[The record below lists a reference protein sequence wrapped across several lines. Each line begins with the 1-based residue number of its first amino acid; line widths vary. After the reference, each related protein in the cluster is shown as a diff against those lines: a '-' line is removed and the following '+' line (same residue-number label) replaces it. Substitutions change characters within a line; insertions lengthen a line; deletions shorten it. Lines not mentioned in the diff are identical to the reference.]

1 MINKSL
7 FTIAILL
14 FCRFLCFGKETAE
27 GVFPEENADAATP
40 VWRQAPGGALMG
52 VPAVQAGTVVAVLD
66 GGHLKAYSLE
76 GRPLWD
82 YYAGGK
88 LIPFVTRTREGTCYV
103 CRTDGTLIA
112 VNRAGREL
120 WRLKTGPITAP
131 VVAGWDGRIFAA
143 TETCIRCYTASGYL
157 LWQQDLEHQP
167 AAGPFLTGQGGL
179 AAALSN
185 GDLLELNP
193 FGKTRIR
200 RIGEVPAALL
210 PVEGGILAVLKK
222 GEMKLFREGFASPR
236 SAGTLRGTPL
246 GGVGRGALAAFL
258 LSSGKVVQV
267 SLPDGKQRWTT
278 DSHIGNNDIK
288 SPGDFSMIWDDRG
301 IYVFSLKGATGFSP
315 EGRRLWLLRLSG
327 ASSVP
332 VLSDEG
338 TLFSG
343 GVDWI
348 LYAYKV
354 ENRVR
359 QLRRSLYG
367 PAPEGDYGLVN
378 PPPSPWIE
386 DYYRFSETR
395 MNEELARLTALIR
408 EGQVGEDE
416 PAYAA
421 YLREITGSS
430 LNPRTSVT
438 HPPVY
443 VQHRAEAAR
452 LLGYFGSRE
461 TIPFLADLYSRDP
474 DPLVKAAAAEAIGR
488 IGTDPDGIA
497 LKAFAQL
504 LAVPGRDEQVL
515 AATAGAIGSL
525 CRFSGPPLSDSGIK
539 LLGILERDFM
549 PAKVRARARQEI
561 DALR

>member
-1 MINKSL
+1 MIHKNL
-7 FTIAILL
+7 FALAVLL
-14 FCRFLCFGKETAE
+14 FCRAFCFGEETAE
-27 GVFPEENADAATP
+27 GVFPEENAGAATP

-52 VPAVQAGTVVAVLD
+52 VPDIQAGTVVAALD

-88 LIPFVTRTREGTCYV
+88 LIPFVTRTREGTCYT
-103 CRTDGTLIA
+103 CRTDGTLVA
-112 VNRAGREL
+112 VNRSGREL
-120 WRLKTGPITAP
+120 WRLKTGIITAP
-131 VVAGWDGRIFAA
+131 VVAGWDGRIFVT
-143 TETCIRCYTASGYL
+143 TEKYIRCYTASGCL
-157 LWQQDLEHQP
+157 LWQRDLEHP
-167 AAGPFLTGQGGL
+167 AAAGPFLTGRGGL

-185 GDLLELNP
+185 GELLELNP
-193 FGKTRIR
+193 FGKPQSWH
-200 RIGEVPAALL
+200 IGEVPAALL

-222 GEMKLFREGFASPR
+222 GELKLFRDTSAFPR
-236 SAGTLRGTPL
+236 SAGTIRGTPL
-246 GGVGRGALAAFL
+246 GGVSRGAAAAFL

-267 SLPDGKQRWTT
+267 SLSNGKQRWST

-288 SPGDFSMIWDDRG
+288 SPADFSMIWDERG
-301 IYVFSLKGATGFSP
+301 IYVFSRKGATGFNA

-327 ASSVP
+327 ASSIP

-359 QLRRSLYG
+359 PPRRSLYG

-378 PPPSPWIE
+378 PPASPWAG
-386 DYYRFSETR
+386 DYYRFSEAR
-395 MNEELARLTALIR
+395 MNEEMARLTALIR
-408 EGQVGEDE
+408 GGQVGENE
-416 PAYAA
+416 PNYAA

-430 LNPRTSVT
+430 TNPQTSLT
-438 HPPVY
+438 HPPVH

-461 TIPFLADLYSRDP
+461 TLPFLADLYSRDP
-474 DPLVKAAAAEAIGR
+474 DPLVKTAAAEAIGR

-497 LKAFAQL
+497 LKAFAQFL
-504 LAVPGRDEQVL
+504 TTANRDEQVL
-515 AATAGAIGSL
+515 TATAGAIGSL
-525 CRFSGPPLSDSGIK
+525 CRFSGPPLSDSGVK

-549 PAKVRARARQEI
+549 PAKVRSRARQEI

>member
-1 MINKSL
+1 MINKNVFAL
-7 FTIAILL
+7 VLL
-14 FCRFLCFGKETAE
+14 LLCTLCFGEESAE
-27 GVFPEENADAATP
+27 GIFPEENAGAAAP

-82 YYAGGK
+82 YYAGGR
-88 LIPFVTRTREGTCYV
+88 LIPFVTRTMEGTCYV

-120 WRLKTGPITAP
+120 WRLKTGPITVPAA
-131 VVAGWDGRIFAA
+131 AGWDGRIFV
-143 TETCIRCYTASGYL
+143 TTKNYIRCYTASGYL
-157 LWQQDLEHQP
+157 LWQQDLEHP
-167 AAGPFLTGQGGL
+167 AAVGPFLTGQGGL

-193 FGKTRIR
+193 FGRPRTR
-200 RIGEVPAALL
+200 RIGEVPVALL

-222 GEMKLFREGFASPR
+222 GELKLFRDNSASPR
-236 SAGTLRGTPL
+236 PAGTIRGTPL
-246 GGVGRGALAAFL
+246 GGVSRGPAAAFL

-267 SLPDGKQRWTT
+267 SLPDGKQRWST
-278 DSHIGNNDIK
+278 DSHIGNNNIK
-288 SPGDFSMIWDDRG
+288 SPADFSMIWDERG
-301 IYVFSLKGATGFSP
+301 IYVFSRQGATGFSP

-327 ASSVP
+327 ASSIP
-332 VLSDEG
+332 VLSDQG

-343 GVDWI
+343 GADWI

-354 ENRVR
+354 ENRIR
-359 QLRRSLYG
+359 QPRRSLYG
-367 PAPEGDYGLVN
+367 PAPEGDYGLIN
-378 PPPSPWIE
+378 PPPSPWAG
-386 DYYRFSETR
+386 DYYRFSEAR
-395 MNEELARLTALIR
+395 MNEELARLSVLIR
-408 EGQVGEDE
+408 GGKVGEDE

-430 LNPRTSVT
+430 LNPQTSLT
-438 HPPVY
+438 HPPVQ
-443 VQHRAEAAR
+443 VRHRAEAAR

-474 DPLVKAAAAEAIGR
+474 DPLVKSAAAEAIGR
-488 IGTDPDGIA
+488 IGTDPEGIA
-497 LKAFAQL
+497 LKAFARF
-504 LAVPGRDEQVL
+504 LAAPGGDEQVL

-525 CRFSGPPLSDSGIK
+525 CRFSGPPLSDSGVK

-549 PAKVRARARQEI
+549 PANVRSRARQEI
-561 DALR
+561 NALR